1 MEKYYEVF
9 NIIWDT
15 DDIDVDL
22 PEEVN
27 IPKDDINDEEEIA
40 DWLSDVYGWLVESF
54 DYTLPDEDE
63 EEVKE
68 PLSVS
73 EMWNILLN
81 YTSEEVLRVV
91 TDING
96 YSEETMEDILYA
108 VMGYRSFDQLDQ
120 EVKK

>member
-9 NIIWDT
+9 NIVWDT

-54 DYTLPDEDE
+54 DYSLPDEE
-63 EEVKE
+63 EEEEIKE

-73 EMWNILLN
+73 EMWDILLN

-96 YSEETMEDILYA
+96 YNEETMCDILYA
-108 VMGYRSFDQLDQ
+108 ITGYHDFDQLQ

>member
-108 VMGYRSFDQLDQ
+108 VMGYRSFDQLD
-120 EVKK
+120 